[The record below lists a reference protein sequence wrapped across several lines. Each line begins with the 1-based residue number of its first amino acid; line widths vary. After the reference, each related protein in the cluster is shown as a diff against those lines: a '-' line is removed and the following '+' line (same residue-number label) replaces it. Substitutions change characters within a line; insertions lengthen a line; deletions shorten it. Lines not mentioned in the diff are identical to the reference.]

1 MEAWTASVNALSKK
15 GFCEKVE
22 KFDPSRITSNQ
33 LKSLMTILQNQDIKE
48 QRLAVESPLAADLC
62 RWVKAAASFAK

>member
-15 GFCEKVE
+15 GFCERVA

-33 LKSLMTILQNQDIKE
+33 LKALTAILKNQDIKE
-48 QRLAVESPLAADLC
+48 QRLAVEAPMAAELC
-62 RWVKAAASFAK
+62 KWVKAAESFAK